1 MNLMAVDPNAHFQ
14 VSAGTPHPIGATVL
28 QGGVNF
34 SIFSTFATGVELL
47 LFAKHD
53 DLQPFQVV
61 TLNPFVNKTFHF
73 WHVFVEGLPSG
84 VHYAYRVDGPWDPGA
99 GLRFNRNKVLIDPY
113 SKANTKSLWKRENAF
128 DPQDN
133 VESSMRS
140 VVLDASTY
148 DWEGDRP
155 LDLPMEDTVIYEI
168 HARGFTKSPSSGVKE
183 PGTFAGLIE
192 KIPYLQELGVT
203 AVELLPVFDFDESSV
218 LRIVDGQGL
227 RNFWGYDPIGFFAP
241 HSSGCVSPESGRH
254 LDEFR
259 DMVKALHKAGIAVIL
274 DVVFNHTGE
283 GNEQGPVFCFKGIDN
298 NVYYFL
304 DPNDRSRYSNYSGTG
319 NTVNCNHPIVQKL
332 IIESLKYW
340 VREGHV
346 DGFRFDEGSILS
358 RGEDGQPLEHPPV
371 VWQIE
376 LDEDLADTKVIAE
389 AWDAAGLYQIGHF
402 PGDRW
407 SEWNGQYRDDVRR
420 FVRGDAGM
428 IGAVAS
434 RLSGSAD
441 LYQGRGELPVNSIN
455 FVTCHDGFTMNDL
468 VSYNYKHN
476 EANGEGNRD
485 GIDENCSWNCGV
497 EGDSSD
503 PAIEALRVRQV
514 KNFATILLLS
524 RGVPMI
530 LGGDEFRRT
539 QHGNNNP
546 YCQDNEISWVDW
558 TLAQANAGLLRF
570 WKGMI
575 LFRKSHRALRRPNFF
590 MGEVNKRGLKDVSWH
605 GLTLNSPD
613 WNDANARAFAMTLA
627 GFDDDRDLHVMLN
640 MDWNSHEFEI
650 PVVAGRKWFKAIDTA
665 RNSPDDISDPGKE
678 LAIESATC
686 SVEGRSIAVLISR

>member
-1 MNLMAVDPNAHFQ
+1 MNLMAVDPNAHFE
-14 VSAGTPHPIGATVL
+14 VSAGAAHPVGATVL
-28 QGGVNF
+28 PGGVNF
-34 SIFSTFATGVELL
+34 SLFSTFATGVELL

-53 DLQPFQVV
+53 DPQPFQVV
-61 TLNPFVNKTFHF
+61 TLNPFANKTFHF
-73 WHVFVEGLPSG
+73 WHVFVEELPSG
-84 VHYAYRVDGPWDPGA
+84 VHYAYRVDGLWDPGA
-99 GLRFNRNKVLIDPY
+99 GLRFNRSKVLIDPY
-113 SKANTKSLWKRENAF
+113 AKGNTKSLWKRENAF

-133 VESSMRS
+133 VERSMRS
-140 VVLDASTY
+140 VVLDTSAY

-168 HARGFTKSPSSGVKE
+168 HARGFTKSPSSGVKK
-183 PGTFAGLIE
+183 PGTFGGVVE
-192 KIPYLQELGVT
+192 KIPHLQELGVT
-203 AVELLPVFDFDESSV
+203 AVELLPVFDFDGLST
-218 LRIVDGQGL
+218 LRIVDGQPL
-227 RNFWGYDPIGFFAP
+227 HNFWGYDPIGFFAP
-241 HSSGCVSPESGRH
+241 HSSCCISPESGRH

-298 NVYYFL
+298 HVYYFL

-376 LDEDLADTKVIAE
+376 LDEDLANTKVIAE

-428 IGAVAS
+428 IAAVAS

-441 LYQGRGELPVNSIN
+441 LYQGRGALPVNSIN

-468 VSYNYKHN
+468 VSYDCKHN

-497 EGDSSD
+497 EGETSD
-503 PAIEALRVRQV
+503 PAIEALRVRQI

-539 QHGNNNP
+539 QRGNNNP

-558 TLAQANAGLLRF
+558 TLAQVNVGLLRF

-575 LFRKSHRALRRPNFF
+575 RFRKSHQALRLPNFF
-590 MGEVNKRGLKDVSWH
+590 TGKVTDRGLQDVSWH
-605 GLTLNSPD
+605 SLALNSPA
-613 WNDANARAFAMTLA
+613 WNDPNARAFAMTVA
-627 GFDDDRDLHVMLN
+627 GIDGDSDLHVMLN
-640 MDWNSHEFEI
+640 MDWNPHEFEI
-650 PVVAGRKWFKAIDTA
+650 PLVAGRKWFKAIDTA
-665 RNSPDDISDPGKE
+665 RNSPDDIADPGKE
-678 LAIESATC
+678 LAIDSATC
-686 SVEGRSIAVLISR
+686 PVEGRSIAVLISR